1 MHMQNMALTWYSR
14 GISNA
19 LYESWRMIYTSSL
32 VTPLLTALV
41 FWEVY
46 CDCKSSSPSDGH
58 FSWESCWM
66 LGLWL
71 LTGFEKHMPLPAHFE
86 HCCHFYW
93 RLSMLT
99 LVFNMAFVTQ
109 CIVKITIFVISLV
122 VPCLPLL
129 TIILTQMMCVTGH
142 TELVRI
148 LPYKFFFK

>member
-1 MHMQNMALTWYSR
+1 
-14 GISNA
+14 
-19 LYESWRMIYTSSL
+19 
-32 VTPLLTALV
+32 
-41 FWEVY
+41 
-46 CDCKSSSPSDGH
+46 
-58 FSWESCWM
+58 
-66 LGLWL
+66 
-71 LTGFEKHMPLPAHFE
+71 
-86 HCCHFYW
+86 
-93 RLSMLT
+93 MLT